1 MLIDM
6 GPSIDTNLRTV
17 FSTAEILLSQESE
30 KLLPVGRCSGR
41 RRWMG
46 IVLLAAIAIS
56 ICTHRRRIF
65 VRAPL
70 EYLSRIQDLILQKL
84 SGDFDAGP
92 PPTIHG
98 TPLTTATAAGAAQT
112 FWVLSC
118 TRPPRPQGQDQ
129 VQSVAGASTA
139 TVDFDEQETLV
150 QPEEHDLGQED
161 QRKLPQYLNA

>member
-98 TPLTTATAAGAAQT
+98 TPLTTATAAGPPKRLGT
-112 FWVLSC
+112 FVHP
-118 TRPPRPQGQDQ
+118 TPRPQGQDQ

-161 QRKLPQYLNA
+161 QRKLPST